1 MNLTVSLNFST
12 YYITSQERHMTH
24 FILDIT
30 VFCLYLKFYFYIANN
45 SQVLIGKET
54 ETKKEEIYVDSPRNK
69 NTIFL

>member
-1 MNLTVSLNFST
+1 
-12 YYITSQERHMTH
+12 MTH